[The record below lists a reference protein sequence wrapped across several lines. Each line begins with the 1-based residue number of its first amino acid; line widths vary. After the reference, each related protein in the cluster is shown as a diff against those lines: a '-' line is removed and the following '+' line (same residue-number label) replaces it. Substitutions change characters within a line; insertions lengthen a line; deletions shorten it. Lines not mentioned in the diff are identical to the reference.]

1 MNGTIEHLE
10 PLFLETSF
18 AEKTKQ
24 LRGQKI
30 YRVNIGVGRHY
41 RLESGD
47 TFKSLTTFLDAV
59 MPKNKFLDKW
69 RNNLIEELGSVE
81 KVDEFVDA
89 TADYGTAL
97 HIAVADY
104 CRNSGVNWAEFDS
117 WAFNYLIGMGLT
129 NTVSQAHA
137 ELTKDFASLL
147 QFFHDYRVDVIAVEI
162 PVWIKDGVATLI
174 DLVVEMDAKNYEKTP
189 IEKRERITSIIN
201 LKSGKKGFFETHVFQ
216 LYGEWQMFDN
226 VYGNQVSV
234 TKVFNLAPSDWKTKP
249 SYKLKDQT
257 TEITSNNVDQQFQL
271 LLKLGALRG
280 VLSAPSKEFTVFLG
294 NTKFGE
300 SPVEA
305 MAKMSYDQ
313 MADKKLLLFEQSKEI
328 I

>member
-1 MNGTIEHLE
+1 
-10 PLFLETSF
+10 
-18 AEKTKQ
+18 
-24 LRGQKI
+24 
-30 YRVNIGVGRHY
+30 
-41 RLESGD
+41 
-47 TFKSLTTFLDAV
+47 
-59 MPKNKFLDKW
+59 
-69 RNNLIEELGSVE
+69 
-81 KVDEFVDA
+81 
-89 TADYGTAL
+89 
-97 HIAVADY
+97 
-104 CRNSGVNWAEFDS
+104 
-117 WAFNYLIGMGLT
+117 
-129 NTVSQAHA
+129 
-137 ELTKDFASLL
+137 
-147 QFFHDYRVDVIAVEI
+147 
-162 PVWIKDGVATLI
+162 
-174 DLVVEMDAKNYEKTP
+174 
-189 IEKRERITSIIN
+189 
-201 LKSGKKGFFETHVFQ
+201 
-216 LYGEWQMFDN
+216 MFDN